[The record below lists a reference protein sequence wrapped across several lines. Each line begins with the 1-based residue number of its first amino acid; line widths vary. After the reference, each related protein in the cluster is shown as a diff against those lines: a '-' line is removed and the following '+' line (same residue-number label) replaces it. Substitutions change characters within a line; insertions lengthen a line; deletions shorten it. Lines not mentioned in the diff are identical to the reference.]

1 MADVKIT
8 QLPPG
13 TSLSGTELFESVQ
26 NGASVRLSANQ
37 ISNFVYDQAFGNI
50 IDVAKGGTGSA
61 SLTGYVFGAGTAPLT
76 GVPSIPYTDISGL
89 GTAATVN
96 LHVGPTAPSSPSVG
110 DLWVDTN

>member
-26 NGASVRLSANQ
+26 GGQSVRLTAAQ
-37 ISNFVYDQAFGNI
+37 IAAYVESEAFGNVI
-50 IDVAKGGTGSA
+50 EVSQGGTGA
-61 SLTGYVFGAGTAPLT
+61 QSLTGYVFGAGVAPLT
-76 GVPSIPYTDISGL
+76 GVPLIPYQDVDGL
-89 GTAATVN
+89 GTGALVN
-96 LHVGPTAPSSPSVG
+96 ISVGTTPPASPSVG

>member
-13 TSLSGTELFESVQ
+13 TALNGSELFESVQ
-26 NGASVRLSANQ
+26 AGQSVRLSAAQ
-37 ISNFVYDQAFGNI
+37 IAQYVESEAFGSVI
-50 IDVAKGGTGSA
+50 TVAQGGTGSQ
-61 SLTGYVFGAGTAPLT
+61 SLTGYVFGQGDAPLEGRPT
-76 GVPSIPYTDISGL
+76 IPNTDITGL

-96 LHVGPTAPSSPSVG
+96 LHVGTTPPPSPAVG